1 MAGVGT
7 NGVGWRHAAAIVTAT
22 AVATVTAAAS
32 TTATA
37 AAGPLLVVRLSVELT
52 VGVPLGAELSE

>member
-1 MAGVGT
+1 LAGVGT
-7 NGVGWRHAAAIVTAT
+7 NGVGWRHAAAIATA

-32 TTATA
+32 TTATAA

>member
-1 MAGVGT
+1 LAGVGT
-7 NGVGWRHAAAIVTAT
+7 NGVGWRHAAAIATA